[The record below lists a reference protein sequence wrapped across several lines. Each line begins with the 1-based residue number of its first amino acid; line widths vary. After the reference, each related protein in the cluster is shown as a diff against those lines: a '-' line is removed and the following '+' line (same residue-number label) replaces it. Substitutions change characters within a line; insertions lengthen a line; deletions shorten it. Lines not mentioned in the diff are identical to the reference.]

1 METPLRKLA
10 QDSTWLLFQKL
21 TTSPQWIRGPL
32 EPREIQL
39 SLCASGCEEGC
50 CLPSDCCLS
59 WPGEHHNWNGNW
71 QKKYR
76 HSSGA
81 AEAIILA
88 TSAPAFGSL
97 SASCCTSRVPG
108 RWDYPSLFTFIA
120 RIGRH
125 PPSFILPR
133 PRGASVSFAPHP
145 TKGDGGELSACSHPF
160 PRMLMHIQTPFSDPQ
175 TPIPTSRLCCP
186 TYLRLPAGCLWLAE
200 LLPKIRSR
208 EARSDLLPC
217 TEGSYELHPTQL
229 LITRIDEPLMSFAL
243 TSSQINAQHVA
254 GRGGGY
260 PEPLEKYT
268 VVGEMRLQGH
278 GQECWPRA
286 WCRKFLG
293 RMGIH
298 LWASSA
304 FPQAFPSTAKFAT
317 VQPHEGDRAGQDSP
331 CCHQPGFLLMVGQDL
346 GVERGRQRVR
356 DIYLLDYTHQWVK
369 EGATC
374 FRLVASGRSC
384 LSC

>member
-10 QDSTWLLFQKL
+10 QDSTWLLFQNL

-229 LITRIDEPLMSFAL
+229 LITRIDEPLMSFTL
-243 TSSQINAQHVA
+243 MSSQINAQHVA
-254 GRGGGY
+254 GRGGGISRTTG
-260 PEPLEKYT
+260 KI
-268 VVGEMRLQGH
+268 H
-278 GQECWPRA
+278 GGGRDEAPRA
-286 WCRKFLG
+286 WAGVLAKGLVQKIFGEDGHPFVSFLCFSTSLPQHGQICDSAAPWRGQG
-293 RMGIH
+293 RTGLTMLSPARFLADGGSGFRCWKGEAEGEGYLSIGIY
-298 LWASSA
+298 SS
-304 FPQAFPSTAKFAT
+304 
-317 VQPHEGDRAGQDSP
+317 
-331 CCHQPGFLLMVGQDL
+331 L
-346 GVERGRQRVR
+346 GE
-356 DIYLLDYTHQWVK
+356 
-369 EGATC
+369 
-374 FRLVASGRSC
+374 GRSHMF
-384 LSC
+384 